1 MFLVLKPRF
10 DPMGLRQDDNDY
22 YECFVVSDPVATRK
36 YLQNDGWVVYSL
48 VGLKQVTKIDITA
61 EVELV

>member
-1 MFLVLKPRF
+1 MFLVLRPKGDMLGQR
-10 DPMGLRQDDNDY
+10 NEIDY
-22 YECFVVSDPVATRK
+22 YECFVVADPVAARK